1 MDDEAEQFWERLYGN
16 RRAWGGRPNPLL
28 VETAEPLSPG
38 AALDLGCGA
47 GGDTGWLA
55 QRGWQVTAVDISRTA
70 WSVTRGVDG
79 SALTTRTSP
88 RPTSRRKKG
97 RATLES
103 RTRRSSRSSVVVE
116 RTPVVMRSRS
126 VVST

>member
-70 WSVTRGVDG
+70 
-79 SALTTRTSP
+79 
-88 RPTSRRKKG
+88 
-97 RATLES
+97 
-103 RTRRSSRSSVVVE
+103 VE
-116 RTPVVMRSRS
+116 RVSARADELGVGSLVTAVRHDLARSFPAGTFDQPSCWPTRFS
-126 VVST
+126 